1 MKDDDFAMNADL
13 EKRIVTQLQLILARH
28 STEPLQHFLSHLS
41 EALHIEP
48 LELAASL
55 LFLEPSIIAACAEAN
70 SKAIE
75 IANQELPLINKDDST
90 LDPLK
95 QQIKAI
101 LKPSEPKPEKLKMVR
116 YRLEVGRK
124 HDVSIEEIKNV
135 LINESGVERTKIGY
149 MDIRNHYTLIDL
161 PNGMPTDIFQHLQS
175 VELKQQMLQIKR
187 VNTPRKRQWQRR
199 KNSNGR
205 PQAKESNNNQI
216 SV

>member
-13 EKRIVTQLQLILARH
+13 EKRIVTELQLILARH
-28 STEPLQHFLSHLS
+28 STEPLQHFLSHLV
-41 EALHIEP
+41 EALGIEP
-48 LELAASL
+48 LELAAAL
-55 LFLEPSIIAACAEAN
+55 LFVDPAILIACAEAN
-70 SKAIE
+70 TKAIE
-75 IANQELPLINKDDST
+75 IANKELPLIIEDDST

-124 HDVSIEEIKNV
+124 HDVSIEDIKNI
-135 LINESGVERTKIGY
+135 LINESGVERAKIGY

-175 VELKQQMLQIKR
+175 VELNQQLLQIKR
-187 VNTPRKRQWQRR
+187 VNSSRKRQWQRR
-199 KNSNGR
+199 KNSNDKPPSKDPR
-205 PQAKESNNNQI
+205 DSQASI
-216 SV
+216 